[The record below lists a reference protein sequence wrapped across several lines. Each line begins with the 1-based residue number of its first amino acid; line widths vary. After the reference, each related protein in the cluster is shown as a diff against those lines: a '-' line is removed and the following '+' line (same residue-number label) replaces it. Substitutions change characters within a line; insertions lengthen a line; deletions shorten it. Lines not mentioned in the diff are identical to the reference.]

1 MRHAQPMR
9 VPVTMRVAQSHIR
22 ITTTKALP
30 ISNLL
35 SSKATEII
43 PLSDINDVYNV
54 STGHDSHEFII
65 RKVRQG
71 VTMYFSSP
79 YRDAIVKVCP
89 LMIACPQLFIHDSV
103 LRPSEPPRVLCRRH
117 ICRLLIATT
126 DCRTSSLP
134 SYGSRS
140 WESLQKTTNL
150 GRPRS
155 SYYQRFAPI

>member
-1 MRHAQPMR
+1 MR

-89 LMIACPQLFIHDSV
+89 
-103 LRPSEPPRVLCRRH
+103 
-117 ICRLLIATT
+117 
-126 DCRTSSLP
+126 
-134 SYGSRS
+134 
-140 WESLQKTTNL
+140 
-150 GRPRS
+150 
-155 SYYQRFAPI
+155 